1 MRPIGVFGGMFDPI
15 HYGHLRTAHELHE
28 LLGLEAVAF
37 LPAGDPPH
45 RAAPLADA
53 KTRLAM
59 VRAAVGDDPRFRVD
73 DRELGRTGPSYTI
86 LTLEE
91 MRAERGSQPIVLIM
105 GMDAFAGIE
114 RWHRAGELL
123 SLAHI
128 VVALRP
134 KAPAPA
140 DGLAAGLLR
149 DRRCEDPA
157 RLSASPAGL
166 VFVSEGTQ
174 LDLSSSAVRAVVAA
188 GRDPRYL
195 MPEASRRIILDR
207 GSYAQKGETKE

>member
-53 KTRLAM
+53 GTRLAM
-59 VRAAVGDDPRFRVD
+59 VRAAVGEDPRFVVD
-73 DRELGRTGPSYTI
+73 DREIRRAGPSYTI

-91 MRAERGSQPIVLIM
+91 LRAERGAQPIVLIM
-105 GMDAFAGIE
+105 GMDAFAGID
-114 RWHRAGELL
+114 RWHRAGDIVV
-123 SLAHI
+123 LAHI
-128 VVALRP
+128 VIAQRP
-134 KAPAPA
+134 RSPAPR
-140 DGLAAGLLR
+140 DGFAAELLR
-149 DRRCEDPA
+149 DRRCAD
-157 RLSASPAGL
+157 PAGL
-166 VFVSEGTQ
+166 SAKPAGHVYVSEGTQ

-195 MPEASRRIILDR
+195 MPDASRRIILAK
-207 GSYAQKGETKE
+207 GSYARPGETKE

>member
-59 VRAAVGDDPRFRVD
+59 VRAAVGEDPRFLVD
-73 DRELGRTGPSYTI
+73 ERELRRSGPSYTI
-86 LTLEE
+86 VTLEE
-91 MRAERGSQPIVLIM
+91 MRAERGAQPIVLIM
-105 GMDAFAGIE
+105 GMDAFAGID
-114 RWHRAGELL
+114 RWHRARELL

-128 VVALRP
+128 VIALRP
-134 KAPAPA
+134 KAPAPG
-140 DGLAAGLLR
+140 DGLGAELLR
-149 DRRCEDPA
+149 DRRCAHPA
-157 RLSASPAGL
+157 RLSESPAGH
-166 VFVSEGTQ
+166 VYVSEGTQ
-174 LDLSSSAVRAVVAA
+174 LDLSSSAVRTVVAA

-207 GSYAQKGETKE
+207 GSYARQGETKE